1 MAKRQSFPSYFKD
14 QVKEGMSWALR
25 SIVKWA
31 WGVAKEIW
39 RWAKAHVNWIKKA
52 WSKAEDARDRLWEAT
67 SWTWNWA
74 SAVTRKAMSR
84 KSLKTKK

>member
-1 MAKRQSFPSYFKD
+1 MTKRQSFPSYFKE
-14 QVKEGMSWALR
+14 QVKEGMTGAAK
-25 SIVKWA
+25 SIWKWIKGAAKVA

-52 WSKAEDARDRLWEAT
+52 WSKDEANT
-67 SWTWNWA
+67 WTWNWA

-84 KSLKTKK
+84 KALKTKK